1 MGVRGLEIVGREV
14 VFEGVGGNNRCLRP
28 EVIAAGSPLVRRLR
42 QKPASTLLTN
52 AVIFM
57 KVQLL

>member
-1 MGVRGLEIVGREV
+1 MVRGLEIVGREV

-42 QKPASTLLTN
+42 QKPASIPLD
-52 AVIFM
+52 
-57 KVQLL
+57 QC